1 MRAVRF
7 DQYGDR
13 DVLYIADVDKPEPAA
28 GRVVVKVVAVGI
40 NPGEAA
46 IRAGALKDRFP
57 STFPSGEGSDFAG
70 VVDAVGTGVSD
81 FSVGDAV
88 IGWSEER
95 SSQAE
100 YVSVPTSQLIAK
112 PDGLDWLAA
121 GSLYMP
127 AATGTPAVE
136 AVDPQAGET
145 VAVSGA
151 AGGIGSTVIQLLRVR
166 GAKVIGIASDANH
179 DWLSSRGVTP
189 VAYGDRLKADLQAAA
204 PDGIDAFIDLYGP
217 EYVDLALELGV
228 KPERIE
234 TIISFQRAGEVGAQ
248 AKGSSDGSRPEV
260 LAALAD
266 LIVAGQV
273 EFPIEATFPL
283 ERVKDAYALLEQ
295 RHSHGRVVLVI
306 DPDTAGVTA

>member
-7 DQYGDR
+7 DHYGDR
-13 DVLYIADVDKPEPAA
+13 DVLYIADVDTPEATA
-28 GRVVVKVVAVGI
+28 NRVRVKVVAVGI

-46 IRAGALKDRFP
+46 IRTGALEQMYP

-70 VVDAVGTGVSD
+70 VVDAVGSEVSG

-100 YVSVPTSQLIAK
+100 YVAVPAGQLVAK
-112 PDGLDWLAA
+112 PAGLDWLAA

-136 AVDPQAGET
+136 AVNPQAGET

-151 AGGIGSTVIQLLRVR
+151 AGGVGSTVVQLLAVK
-166 GAKVIGIASDANH
+166 GVKVLGIASQSNH
-179 DWLSSRGVTP
+179 DWLASVGVTP
-189 VAYGDRLKADLQAAA
+189 VAYGANLKADLEAAA

-217 EYVDLALELGV
+217 EYIDLALELGIA
-228 KPERIE
+228 PERIE

-248 AKGSSDGSRPEV
+248 TDGSALGSKPEV
-260 LAALAD
+260 LAHVAE
-266 LIVAGQV
+266 LIVAGKLD
-273 EFPIEATFPL
+273 FPIAATFGL
-283 ERVKDAYALLEQ
+283 EQVKDAYALLEQ

-306 DPDTAGVTA
+306 DPATAGV